1 MVKRLITLLLALA
14 LSLGAQFSTFPDKT
28 YFREQWSRAPLD
40 VQIEAVSHLQDFF
53 YDAQLELSLRA
64 FLELAMSN
72 NPDINLSKLAIF
84 EQRNNIERAFSPF
97 DPSVTASF
105 TSNRSTT
112 PSNDQLQ
119 GADVRTQLNQTGRFT
134 YNQTL
139 DTGTNYSIGYIGNKS
154 VDNSQFANFNP
165 SIGQTLQFN
174 VSQPLLRGRGRFV
187 QRIPIIIARSRL
199 AQTEEQV
206 RERIIS
212 LIFQAENDYWGAIST
227 REQLRVQ
234 QDNLE
239 ISRAFLEQENR
250 RLELGAISP
259 LDIFQPQQNFANA
272 QVRVTQERY
281 RLRQA
286 EDAVRRWIGA
296 DLDPDFRNV
305 PVVLTESVEPRAYMA
320 ELDPE
325 EEVARALRNR
335 PELEQVRRSIQIDDL
350 NIRGAT
356 NDLRPDLSISANYSA
371 QGRGGNFF
379 DRSGLGGSI
388 ASVIPGGFPE
398 AFDQLFQFRFP
409 TYGFGLTL
417 QLPLRNR
424 QAAANLANAA
434 IQKKR
439 NLYTLRGSEQEVRL
453 NVVQAV
459 AGVELAKAAVEQ
471 ATVALGFAQ
480 QRLEAE
486 QKKYDL
492 GVNTAFFVLQ
502 AQNDLVAAEAQVLA
516 QAIAYRRSVLTLLRS
531 TGELLKARGVA
542 LSSP

>member
-1 MVKRLITLLLALA
+1 MQKRLITLLLVLA

-28 YFREQWSRAPLD
+28 YFREQWARAPLD
-40 VQIEAVSHLQDFF
+40 VQIEAVSHLRDFLF
-53 YDAQLELSLRA
+53 DGKLELSLRA

-84 EQRNNIERAFSPF
+84 EEQNNIQRAFSPF
-97 DPSVTASF
+97 DPSVTAGF
-105 TSNRSTT
+105 NSNRSTT

-119 GADVRTQLNQTGRFT
+119 GAAVVTQLNQSGRFT
-134 YNQTL
+134 YNQRL
-139 DTGTNYSIGYIGNKS
+139 DTGTQYSVGYVGSKS
-154 VDNSQFANFNP
+154 ASNSQFTNFNP
-165 SIGQTLQFN
+165 SIRQSLAFT
-174 VSQPLLRGRGRFV
+174 VSQPLLRDRGRYV
-187 QRIPIIIARSRL
+187 QRIPIMIARSRL

-206 RERIIS
+206 RERILL
-212 LIFQAENDYWGAIST
+212 LIFQAENDYWDAINT

-234 QDNLE
+234 ENNLE

-281 RLRQA
+281 RLQQA
-286 EDAVRRWIGA
+286 EDALRRWIGA

-305 PVVLTESVEPRAYMA
+305 PVALTEPVEPSAYM
-320 ELDPE
+320 ESLDVE
-325 EEVARALRNR
+325 EQVARALLNR
-335 PELEQVRRSIQIDDL
+335 PELEQIRRSLQIDDL

-356 NDLRPDLSISANYSA
+356 NDIRPDLSVSANYSA

-379 DRSGLGGSI
+379 DRSGLGGSVANI
-388 ASVIPGGFPE
+388 IPGGFPE

-417 QLPLRNR
+417 ELPLRNR
-424 QAAANLANAA
+424 AAAANLADAS

-439 NLYTLRGSEQEVRL
+439 DLYNLRSNEQTVRL
-453 NVVQAV
+453 DVVQAV
-459 AGVELAKAAVEQ
+459 AGVDLAKAAVEQ

-480 QRLEAE
+480 QRLDAE

-502 AQNDLVAAEAQVLA
+502 AQNDLVDAEAQVLA
-516 QAIAYRRSVLTLLRS
+516 QAIAYRRSLLTLLRS
-531 TGELLKARGVA
+531 TGELLEARGVA
-542 LSSP
+542 LSQP

>member
-1 MVKRLITLLLALA
+1 MLKRLLTLLLVFA

-28 YFREQWSRAPLD
+28 YFREQWVRAPLD
-40 VQIEAVSHLQDFF
+40 VQIEAVSHLQDFLF
-53 YDAQLELSLRA
+53 DGKLELSLRA

-84 EQRNNIERAFSPF
+84 EEQNNIQRAFSPF
-97 DPSVTASF
+97 DPSVTAGF
-105 TSNRSTT
+105 NSNRSTT

-119 GADVRTQLNQTGRFT
+119 GAAVVTQLNQSGRFT
-134 YNQTL
+134 YNQRL
-139 DTGTNYSIGYIGNKS
+139 DTGTQYSVGYVGSKS
-154 VDNSQFANFNP
+154 GSNSQFTNFNP
-165 SIGQTLQFN
+165 SIRQSLAFT
-174 VSQPLLRGRGRFV
+174 VSQPLLRDRGRYV
-187 QRIPIIIARSRL
+187 QRIPIMIARSRL

-206 RERIIS
+206 RERILL
-212 LIFQAENDYWGAIST
+212 LIFQAENDYWDAINT

-234 QDNLE
+234 ENNLD

-281 RLRQA
+281 RLQQA
-286 EDAVRRWIGA
+286 EDALRRWIGA

-305 PVVLTESVEPRAYMA
+305 PVLLTEPVEPAAYMEGLDA
-320 ELDPE
+320 EE
-325 EEVARALRNR
+325 QVARALLNR
-335 PELEQVRRSIQIDDL
+335 PELEQIRRSLQIDDL

-356 NDLRPDLSISANYSA
+356 NDIRPDLSVSANYSA

-388 ASVIPGGFPE
+388 ANIIPGGFPE

-417 QLPLRNR
+417 ELPLRNR
-424 QAAANLANAA
+424 AAAANLADAS

-439 NLYTLRGSEQEVRL
+439 DLYNLRSNEQTVRL
-453 NVVQAV
+453 DVVQAV
-459 AGVELAKAAVEQ
+459 AGVDLAKAAVEQ

-480 QRLEAE
+480 QRLDAE
-486 QKKYDL
+486 QKKYAL

-502 AQNDLVAAEAQVLA
+502 AQNDLVDAEAQVLA
-516 QAIAYRRSVLTLLRS
+516 QAIAYRRSLLTLLRS
-531 TGELLKARGVA
+531 TGELLEARGVA
-542 LSSP
+542 LSQP

>member
-1 MVKRLITLLLALA
+1 MLKRLTTLFLVMA

-28 YFREQWSRAPLD
+28 YFREQWARAPLD
-40 VQIEAVSHLQDFF
+40 VQIEGVSHIEDFL
-53 YDAQLELSLRA
+53 YDDKLELSLRA

-72 NPDINLSKLAIF
+72 NPDINLSKLAVF
-84 EQRNNIERAFSPF
+84 EEQNNIERAFSPF
-97 DPSVTASF
+97 DPTVTAGF
-105 TSNRSTT
+105 NSNRSTT

-119 GADVRTQLNQTGRFT
+119 GAAVLGQLNQSGRFT
-134 YNQTL
+134 YRQQL
-139 DTGTNYSIGYIGNKS
+139 DTGTEYTIGYVGSKS
-154 VDNSQFANFNP
+154 ASNSQFNNFNP
-165 SIGQTLQFN
+165 SIRQSLAFT
-174 VSQPLLRGRGRFV
+174 VVQPLLRDRGRYV
-187 QRIPIIIARSRL
+187 QRIPIMVARSRL
-199 AQTEEQV
+199 SQTEEQV
-206 RERIIS
+206 RERIIQ
-212 LIFQAENDYWGAIST
+212 LIFQAENDYWDAVNT

-234 QDNLE
+234 ENNLD

-281 RLRQA
+281 RLQQA
-286 EDAVRRWIGA
+286 EDALRRWIGA
-296 DLDPDFRNV
+296 DLAPDFRDI
-305 PVVLTESVEPRAYMA
+305 PLVLTESVEPRAYMEDLDA
-320 ELDPE
+320 EE
-325 EEVARALRNR
+325 HVARALFNR
-335 PELEQVRRSIQIDDL
+335 PELEQIRRSIQIDDL

-356 NDLRPDLSISANYSA
+356 NDMRPDLSVSANYSA

-379 DRSGLGGSI
+379 DRSGLGGSVGNI
-388 ASVIPGGFPE
+388 IPGGFPE

-424 QAAANLANAA
+424 ASAANLADAA

-439 NLYTLRGSEQEVRL
+439 NLYSLRSNEQTVRL
-453 NVVQAV
+453 DVVQAV
-459 AGVELAKAAVEQ
+459 AGVELAKASVEQ

-492 GVNTAFFVLQ
+492 GVNTAFFVLES
-502 AQNDLVAAEAQVLA
+502 QNDLVDAEAQVLA
-516 QAIAYRRSVLTLLRS
+516 QAIAYRRSLLTLLRS
-531 TGELLKARGVA
+531 TGELLRARSIA
-542 LSSP
+542 LSMP

>member
-1 MVKRLITLLLALA
+1 MQKRLITLLLVLA

-28 YFREQWSRAPLD
+28 YFREQWARAPLD
-40 VQIEAVSHLQDFF
+40 VQIEAVSHLRDFLF
-53 YDAQLELSLRA
+53 DGKLELSLRA

-84 EQRNNIERAFSPF
+84 EEQNNIQRAFSPF
-97 DPSVTASF
+97 DPSVTAGF
-105 TSNRSTT
+105 NSNRSTT

-119 GADVRTQLNQTGRFT
+119 GAAVVTQLNQSGRFT
-134 YNQTL
+134 YNQRL
-139 DTGTNYSIGYIGNKS
+139 DTGTQYSVGYVGSKS
-154 VDNSQFANFNP
+154 ASNSQFTNFNP
-165 SIGQTLQFN
+165 SIRQSLAFT
-174 VSQPLLRGRGRFV
+174 VSQPLLRDRGRYV
-187 QRIPIIIARSRL
+187 QRIPIMIARSRL

-206 RERIIS
+206 RERILL
-212 LIFQAENDYWGAIST
+212 LIFQAENDYWDAINT

-234 QDNLE
+234 ENNLE

-281 RLRQA
+281 RLQQA
-286 EDAVRRWIGA
+286 EDALRRWIGA

-305 PVVLTESVEPRAYMA
+305 PVALTEPVEPSAYM
-320 ELDPE
+320 ESLDVE
-325 EEVARALRNR
+325 EQVARALLNR
-335 PELEQVRRSIQIDDL
+335 PELEQIRRSLQIDDL

-356 NDLRPDLSISANYSA
+356 NDIRPDLSVSANYSA

-379 DRSGLGGSI
+379 DRSGLGGSVANI
-388 ASVIPGGFPE
+388 IPGGFPE

-417 QLPLRNR
+417 ELPLRNR
-424 QAAANLANAA
+424 AAAANLADAS

-439 NLYTLRGSEQEVRL
+439 DLYNLRSNEQTVRL
-453 NVVQAV
+453 DVVQAV
-459 AGVELAKAAVEQ
+459 AGVDLAKAAVEQ

-480 QRLEAE
+480 QRLDAE

-502 AQNDLVAAEAQVLA
+502 AQNDLVDAEAQVLA
-516 QAIAYRRSVLTLLRS
+516 QAIAYRRSLLTLLRS
-531 TGELLKARGVA
+531 TSELLEARGVA
-542 LSSP
+542 LSQP